1 MFSGSYTSRFENLDT
16 EKRINQIC
24 FLHMFQEEERELL
37 SSLPKKDS
45 RVFKSFRR
53 VVHEEEGRTILQK
66 VPLQRKLAEISWV

>member
-1 MFSGSYTSRFENLDT
+1 MFSDSCTCRFENQET

-24 FLHMFQEEERELL
+24 SLNMFQEEERELL
-37 SSLPKKDS
+37 SSLPKRNS

-53 VVHEEEGRTILQK
+53 VAHEEEGRTILQK